1 MTGQIVGYI
10 RVSSAGQDYDTQLKA
25 VLAAGASD
33 ENVFREKQSGASA
46 DDRPQ
51 LQALLK
57 YVRAGDT
64 VVITKI
70 DRLARSVRD
79 LQNIVHSLKLRGVG
93 LHIIDQGC
101 DVTKPAGKLF
111 MDIIGAVA
119 EFERTLLKER
129 QAVGIAAAKLKKR
142 YKGRKPTIG
151 NAAVLDLAAQGL
163 GHREVARKLG
173 ISRSSVYRIVKKAE
187 DTGAEA
193 AAGSRLLA

>member
-1 MTGQIVGYI
+1 
-10 RVSSAGQDYDTQLKA
+10 
-25 VLAAGASD
+25 
-33 ENVFREKQSGASA
+33 
-46 DDRPQ
+46 
-51 LQALLK
+51 
-57 YVRAGDT
+57 
-64 VVITKI
+64 
-70 DRLARSVRD
+70 
-79 LQNIVHSLKLRGVG
+79 
-93 LHIIDQGC
+93 
-101 DVTKPAGKLF
+101 